1 MNVNFWRLKILFFSL
16 LNIISFV
23 SAGHFL
29 GQVWTIN
36 CFLDS
41 SSCPNSDRLCL
52 SVRDVSTQFWD
63 PSSVSF
69 FWGFPYSLQ
78 CLCFPSFVFLI
89 AKDRKTG
96 FFHLCPCC
104 SVTMWCTQSQVKNLG
119 DGTSLAKLL
128 VSFPP
133 RECVPLLPH
142 QSLSAFV
149 HSPVLPGSGY
159 LFCVQVLLLFFARGW
174 RGPLVG
180 P

>member
-16 LNIISFV
+16 LNVISFV

-41 SSCPNSDRLCL
+41 SSCPHSDRLYL

-89 AKDRKTG
+89 PKDRKTG

-119 DGTSLAKLL
+119 DGNSLAKLF

-133 RECVPLLPH
+133 RECVPLFPH

-159 LFCVQVLLLFFARGW
+159 LFCVQVLQLFFAKGW

-180 P
+180 S